1 MEKLAALKTYFGH
14 DAFRPGQ
21 EPLIDALLQGRDAL
35 GVMPTGAGKSMC
47 YQIPAL
53 MLEGTALVVSPLISL
68 MKDQVAALIANGV
81 RAAYLNSSLTPGQ
94 MERALENARRG
105 LYKIIYVAPERLDT
119 AGFMSFARQ
128 AKLSLIA
135 VDEAHCVSQ
144 WGQDFRPTYLKI
156 ADFVAGLPVRPPVG
170 AFTATA
176 TMRVRED
183 ILRLLRLQQPQVS
196 VTGFDRPNLYFEV
209 LRPKKRFRTLVE
221 LLRERPFD
229 SGVIY
234 CATRKNVEDV
244 CEKLLA
250 EGFAASRYH
259 AGLSDEERQRNQE
272 DFQYDRARIMVA
284 TNAFGMG
291 IDKSNV
297 RYVIHYNMPK
307 SMEAYYQEAGR
318 AGRDGEEAEC
328 ILLYNGQDIITAK
341 YLINN
346 GEPNPELTPQQ
357 QAAIRAQDMRRLQQ
371 MIDYATGNGCLR
383 GSILRYFGEKAPER
397 CDNCSQC
404 LGKRYA
410 QAEEAGN
417 AAEVRTHARR
427 TDTQLGVP
435 EIKLPPPRKKKASA
449 PVAAEEQG
457 DDLFSALR
465 ACRTRLA
472 AERRVPAYIILADS
486 ALRDMARLQPTSLN
500 EMLGVK
506 GMGVMKASQYGDAF
520 LQTLRA
526 WKARHPAAPRPG
538 MVQTT
543 AMRREAYREALLQ
556 GLTPEHPWSREE
568 DERLRRGYLAGVT
581 VEQLCAI
588 HQREEADIRARLRSL
603 GLAT

>member
-1 MEKLAALKTYFGH
+1 MDKLAALKMYFGH

-94 MERALENARRG
+94 MERALENARQG
-105 LYKIIYVAPERLDT
+105 LYKIIYVAPERLET
-119 AGFMSFARQ
+119 SSFLRFAQQ
-128 AKLSLIA
+128 AKISLIA

-144 WGQDFRPTYLKI
+144 WGQDFRPNYLKI
-156 ADFVAGLPVRPPVG
+156 ADFVAALPTRPPVG

-176 TMRVRED
+176 TLRVRED
-183 ILRLLRLQQPQVS
+183 IHRLLRLENPQVS

-209 LRPKKRFRTLVE
+209 LRPKKRFQTLVE
-221 LLRERPFD
+221 LLQERPFD

-234 CATRKNVEDV
+234 CSTRKNVEDV

-250 EGFAASRYH
+250 AGFAASRYH
-259 AGLSDEERQRNQE
+259 AGLTDEERQRNQE

-318 AGRDGEEAEC
+318 AGRDGEDAEC

-346 GEPNPELTPQQ
+346 GEPNPDLTPQQ

-371 MIDYATGNGCLR
+371 MIDYATGEGCLR
-383 GSILRYFGEKAPER
+383 GAILRYFGEKAPAR
-397 CDNCSQC
+397 CDHCSGC

-410 QAEEAGN
+410 LAEEAGLD
-417 AAEVRTHARR
+417 APAKRR
-427 TDTQLGVP
+427 DFEQDKLLGVP
-435 EIKLPPPRKKKASA
+435 EIKLPPPKKKKPAAA
-449 PVAAEEQG
+449 PQEEQG

-526 WKARHPAAPRPG
+526 WKAQHPAAPRPG

-543 AMRREAYREALLQ
+543 AMRREAYRDALMQ

-581 VEQLCAI
+581 VKQLCAI
-588 HQREEADIRARLRSL
+588 HQRKEEDIRARLRSL
-603 GLAT
+603 GLAI

>member
-1 MEKLAALKTYFGH
+1 MEKLTALKTYFGH

-21 EPLIDALLQGRDAL
+21 ETLIDALPQGRDAL

-53 MLEGTALVVSPLISL
+53 LLDGVALVVSPLISL
-68 MKDQVAALIANGV
+68 MKDQVAALIASGV

-94 MERALENARRG
+94 MDRALENARQG
-105 LYKIIYVAPERLDT
+105 VYKVIYVAPERLDT
-119 AGFMSFARQ
+119 AGFLRFAQQ
-128 AKLSLIA
+128 ARISLIA

-144 WGQDFRPTYLKI
+144 WGQDFRPNYLKI
-156 ADFVAGLPVRPPVG
+156 ADFVASLPKRPPVG

-176 TMRVRED
+176 TLRVRED
-183 ILRLLRLQQPQVS
+183 IQRLLQLRNPQVS

-209 LRPKKRFRTLVE
+209 LRPKKRFQALVE

-234 CATRKNVEDV
+234 CSTRKNVEDV
-244 CEKLLA
+244 CEKLVA
-250 EGFAASRYH
+250 TGFAAARYH

-318 AGRDGEEAEC
+318 AGRDGEDAEC

-357 QAAIRAQDMRRLQQ
+357 QAEVRAQDMRRLQQ
-371 MIDYATGNGCLR
+371 MIDYATGGGCLR
-383 GSILRYFGEKAPER
+383 GMILRYFGEKAPVR
-397 CDNCSQC
+397 CEHCSAC
-404 LGKRYA
+404 SGKRYA
-410 QAEEAGN
+410 QAEAAG
-417 AAEVRTHARR
+417 EETPRR
-427 TDTQLGVP
+427 SAFDPGKPLGVP
-435 EIKLPPPRKKKASA
+435 EIKLPQSKKKKA
-449 PVAAEEQG
+449 PAAQQEEQG

-526 WKARHPAAPRPG
+526 WKRQHPAAPRPG

-543 AMRREAYREALLQ
+543 AMRREAYREALMQ

-581 VEQLCAI
+581 VQQLCAI
-588 HQREEADIRARLRSL
+588 HERPEDDIRARLRSL
-603 GLAT
+603 GLTT

>member
-21 EPLIDALLQGRDAL
+21 EQLIDALLQGRDAL

-53 MLEGTALVVSPLISL
+53 MLEGIALVISPLISL

-81 RAAYLNSSLTPGQ
+81 RAAYLNSSLTPAQ
-94 MERALENARRG
+94 MDRAMENAREG
-105 LYKIIYVAPERLDT
+105 MYKIIYVAPERLDT
-119 AGFMSFARQ
+119 PSFLRFARQ
-128 AKLSLIA
+128 ARLSLIA

-144 WGQDFRPTYLKI
+144 WGQDFRPNYLKI
-156 ADFVAGLPVRPPVG
+156 ADFVAGLPKRPPVG

-176 TMRVRED
+176 TLRVRED
-183 ILRLLRLQQPQVS
+183 IRRLLRLQNPEES

-209 LRPKKRFRTLVE
+209 LRPKRRFQTLTE
-221 LLRERPFD
+221 ILQEHPSD

-234 CATRKNVEDV
+234 CSTRKNVEDV
-244 CEKLLA
+244 CEKLVGA
-250 EGFAASRYH
+250 GFAASRYH
-259 AGLSDEERQRNQE
+259 AGLSDQERQRNQE
-272 DFQYDRARIMVA
+272 DFQYDRARVMVA

-318 AGRDGEEAEC
+318 AGRDGEDAEC

-346 GEPNPELTPQQ
+346 GEPNPDLTPQQ
-357 QAAIRAQDMRRLQQ
+357 QAEVRAQDMRRLQQ
-371 MIDYATGNGCLR
+371 MINYATGGGCLR
-383 GSILRYFGEKAPER
+383 QAILRYFGEKAPDR
-397 CDNCSQC
+397 CGNCSAC
-404 LGKRYA
+404 AGKRYA
-410 QAEEAGN
+410 QAEAAGES
-417 AAEVRTHARR
+417 AARPAAF
-427 TDTQLGVP
+427 DPDKPLGVP
-435 EIKLPPPRKKKASA
+435 EIKLPAPKRRKESPP
-449 PVAAEEQG
+449 PGEEAG

-472 AERRVPAYIILADS
+472 AERRVPAYIILTDS

-500 EMLGVK
+500 EMLSVK
-506 GMGVMKASQYGDAF
+506 GMGAMKASQYGDAF
-520 LQTLRA
+520 LQALRA
-526 WKARHPAAPRPG
+526 WKIQHPAAPRPG
-538 MVQTT
+538 MIQTT
-543 AMRREAYREALLQ
+543 AMRQEAYREALMQ

-581 VEQLCAI
+581 AAQLGAI
-588 HQREEADIRARLRSL
+588 HQRAEEDIRARLRSL
-603 GLAT
+603 GLIP

>member
-1 MEKLAALKTYFGH
+1 MEKLAALKMYFGH

-94 MERALENARRG
+94 MERALENARQG
-105 LYKIIYVAPERLDT
+105 LYKIIYVAPERLET
-119 AGFMSFARQ
+119 SGFLRFAQQ
-128 AKLSLIA
+128 AKISLIA

-144 WGQDFRPTYLKI
+144 WGQDFRPNYLKI
-156 ADFVAGLPVRPPVG
+156 ADFVAALPTRPPVG

-176 TMRVRED
+176 TLRVRED
-183 ILRLLRLQQPQVS
+183 IHRLLRLENPQVS

-209 LRPKKRFRTLVE
+209 LRPKKRFQTLVE
-221 LLRERPFD
+221 LLQERPFD

-234 CATRKNVEDV
+234 CSTRKNVEDV

-250 EGFAASRYH
+250 AGFAASRYH
-259 AGLSDEERQRNQE
+259 AGLTDEERQRNQE

-318 AGRDGEEAEC
+318 AGRDGEDAEC

-346 GEPNPELTPQQ
+346 GESNPDLTPQQ

-371 MIDYATGNGCLR
+371 MIDYATGEGCLR
-383 GSILRYFGEKAPER
+383 GAILRYFGEKALAR
-397 CDNCSQC
+397 CDHCSGC

-410 QAEEAGN
+410 LAEEAGLD
-417 AAEVRTHARR
+417 APVKRR
-427 TDTQLGVP
+427 DFDQDKPLGVP
-435 EIKLPPPRKKKASA
+435 EIKLPPPKKKKPAAA
-449 PVAAEEQG
+449 PQEEQG

-526 WKARHPAAPRPG
+526 WKAQHPAAPRPG

-543 AMRREAYREALLQ
+543 AMRREAYRDALMQ

-581 VEQLCAI
+581 VKQLCAI
-588 HQREEADIRARLRSL
+588 HQRKEEDIRARLRSL
-603 GLAT
+603 GLAI

>member
-1 MEKLAALKTYFGH
+1 MEKLAALKMYFGH

-94 MERALENARRG
+94 MERALENARQG

-119 AGFMSFARQ
+119 AGFLRFAQ
-128 AKLSLIA
+128 QTKISLIA

-144 WGQDFRPTYLKI
+144 WGQDFRPNYLKI
-156 ADFVAGLPVRPPVG
+156 ADFVASLPTRPPVG

-176 TMRVRED
+176 TLRVRED
-183 ILRLLRLQQPQVS
+183 IHRLLRLENPQVS

-209 LRPKKRFRTLVE
+209 LRPKKRFQTLVE

-234 CATRKNVEDV
+234 CSTRKNVEDV
-244 CEKLLA
+244 CEKLVA
-250 EGFAASRYH
+250 AGFAAARYH
-259 AGLSDEERQRNQE
+259 AGLTDEERQRNQE

-318 AGRDGEEAEC
+318 AGRDGEEAYCE
-328 ILLYNGQDIITAK
+328 LLFNHAD
-341 YLINN
+341 
-346 GEPNPELTPQQ
+346 
-357 QAAIRAQDMRRLQQ
+357 
-371 MIDYATGNGCLR
+371 LR
-383 GSILRYFGEKAPER
+383 
-397 CDNCSQC
+397 
-404 LGKRYA
+404 
-410 QAEEAGN
+410 
-417 AAEVRTHARR
+417 
-427 TDTQLGVP
+427 TQ
-435 EIKLPPPRKKKASA
+435 EFFI
-449 PVAAEEQG
+449 E
-457 DDLFSALR
+457 
-465 ACRTRLA
+465 
-472 AERRVPAYIILADS
+472 
-486 ALRDMARLQPTSLN
+486 
-500 EMLGVK
+500 GVK
-506 GMGVMKASQYGDAF
+506 SKSWI
-520 LQTLRA
+520 L
-526 WKARHPAAPRPG
+526 
-538 MVQTT
+538 
-543 AMRREAYREALLQ
+543 
-556 GLTPEHPWSREE
+556 
-568 DERLRRGYLAGVT
+568 VT
-581 VEQLCAI
+581 VFN
-588 HQREEADIRARLRSL
+588 
-603 GLAT
+603 